1 MAKHNYL
8 NLSLRSVFH
17 MFVSGSLFY
26 FLQSHFHISLG
37 FGVLGAFFTGLTNEI
52 WEDIRKIEATF
63 HTTEVFKR
71 DRLLASL
78 SVIGTGII
86 LKTNFVLAALA
97 APISLIFLTC
107 QMDRK
112 NGIKIGERQLIKPIF
127 DVASITLGPLVFIL
141 LLKFVR

>member
-1 MAKHNYL
+1 
-8 NLSLRSVFH
+8 

-78 SVIGTGII
+78 SLVGTWLI
-86 LKTNFVLAALA
+86 LKTDLIIAALA
-97 APISLIFLTC
+97 APISLIILTS

-112 NGIKIGERQLIKPIF
+112 KGIKVGERQLIKPIF
-127 DVASITLGPLVFIL
+127 DVASITLGPLVFIFL
-141 LLKFVR
+141 LRLVK